1 MVDCHGSQ
9 CGFCTPGFV
18 MSLFAMTR
26 DHEDFPGEGVVDDT
40 LAGNLCRCTGYAPI
54 VRAAQRAYDH
64 DPSDD
69 AFTAGEAATVNGPA
83 ERQAGATVEASHR
96 ARPVLH
102 PTRPRAPPPLYPPPH

>member
-26 DHEDFPGEGVVDDT
+26 DHAEVPDEATIDEV

-54 VRAAQRAYDH
+54 VRAARQAYDH
-64 DPSDD
+64 DPRDHPFARSAAANPEKPGALRHDHEVEV
-69 AFTAGEAATVNGPA
+69 GESPLPLCGP
-83 ERQAGATVEASHR
+83 
-96 ARPVLH
+96 
-102 PTRPRAPPPLYPPPH
+102 PPPHHRPPLP

>member
-26 DHEDFPGEGVVDDT
+26 DHAEVPDEASIDEV

-54 VRAAQRAYDH
+54 VRAARQAYDH
-64 DPSDD
+64 DPRDD
-69 AFTAGEAATVNGPA
+69 AF
-83 ERQAGATVEASHR
+83 
-96 ARPVLH
+96 ARRSEEHTSELQSLMRISNAVFCFKKIQHTKAQH
-102 PTRPRAPPPLYPPPH
+102 PTILNRF

>member
-26 DHEDFPGEGVVDDT
+26 DHAEVPDEATVDEV

-54 VRAAQRAYDH
+54 VRAARQAYEH
-64 DPSDD
+64 NPRDD
-69 AFTAGEAATVNGPA
+69 AFARSEAATP
-83 ERQAGATVEASHR
+83 ERLAAPRDDEAVEAGCGLQHLSGPP
-96 ARPVLH
+96 RPAVNEH
-102 PTRPRAPPPLYPPPH
+102 GAVRD